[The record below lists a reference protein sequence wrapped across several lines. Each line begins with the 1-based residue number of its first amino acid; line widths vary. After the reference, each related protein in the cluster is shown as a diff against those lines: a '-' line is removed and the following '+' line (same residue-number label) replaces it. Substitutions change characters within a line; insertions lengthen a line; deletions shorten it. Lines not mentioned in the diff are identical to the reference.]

1 MCGLVKEE
9 AAPGKF
15 VYRTDLPIPQI
26 GDDDVLI
33 KIHCTAVCGTD
44 LHIMDWDKWS
54 QARIHPPMIPGHE
67 TAGDIVE
74 VGKNVHDRKVGDRV
88 SCETHIPCGTCWFCK
103 NGLSH
108 ICRNVKLF
116 GATEDG
122 AFAEYAKI
130 RADSTFLLDDD
141 ITQKLINAANVPLG
155 RVRGSLAS
163 VTVLSSALFGAIS
176 GSAVATVAAV
186 GGMTVPA
193 MVDEGYDKNYAVAC
207 ASCAS
212 LLGPMI
218 PPSISLVVYASL
230 TECSIQKL
238 FMATAIPAVFC
249 AVCFLAYTLYYGW
262 KMKLPQQP
270 KATMKEKLYI
280 LKDSIWALFMPI
292 IVLGLIFGGIC
303 TVSEAAAISAFYSAI
318 VGVFIYKTVSIKNLL
333 NTLYETTISVAAIMI
348 LVGLSK
354 ASAYVVISSQ
364 LPQLFMKAMTSLVS
378 SKFVVLLMI
387 NVIFLILGCLMEGN
401 CIIVMMVPLMLNL
414 VNSFGIDLI
423 QFGILTC
430 VNIYIGCITPPVG
443 VSLLVGTKLGGA
455 SMGGAFKA
463 CMPFFLISLV
473 TLLLVSYVPAFSLWL
488 PSLAG

>member
-1 MCGLVKEE
+1 MKGTMCGLVKEE

-26 GDDDVLI
+26 GDDEVLI
-33 KIHCTAVCGTD
+33 KVHCTAVCGTD

-74 VGKNVHDRKVGDRV
+74 VGKNVHDRKMGDRV
-88 SCETHIPCGTCWFCK
+88 SCETHVPCGTCWFCK

-116 GATEDG
+116 GVTENG

-141 ITQKLINAANVPLG
+141 IAKKLINAANVPLG

-193 MVDEGYDKNYAVAC
+193 MVDEGYDKNYAV
-207 ASCAS
+207 
-212 LLGPMI
+212 
-218 PPSISLVVYASL
+218 
-230 TECSIQKL
+230 
-238 FMATAIPAVFC
+238 FC

-270 KATMKEKLYI
+270 KTTMKQKLNI

-303 TVSEAAAISAFYSAI
+303 TVSEAAAISALYSAI
-318 VGVFIYKTVSIKNLL
+318 VGVCIYRTVSIKNLL

-348 LVGLSK
+348 LVGLSN

-364 LPQLFMKAMTSLVS
+364 LPQLFMKVMTSLVS

-430 VNIYIGCITPPVG
+430 INIYIGCITPPVG

-488 PSLAG
+488 PSLAA